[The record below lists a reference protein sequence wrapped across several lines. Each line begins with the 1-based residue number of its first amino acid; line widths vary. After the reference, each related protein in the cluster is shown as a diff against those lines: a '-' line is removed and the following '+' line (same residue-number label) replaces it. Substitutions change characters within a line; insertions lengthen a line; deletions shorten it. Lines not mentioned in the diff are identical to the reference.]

1 MLRKELAFNLE
12 VLKYLL
18 STFGVFR
25 FTDPAGPMHVFFV
38 LVIDNENFSYQFGKT
53 YLNAFYN
60 WIPKFIWAD
69 RWLDPAETVARE
81 NISNWSEG
89 QGMGYSLLGESYLNF
104 NYLGAFIQYFMIG
117 YLWGKIWNFFKR
129 KISKIN
135 YHIWL
140 SIYYTLGVY
149 ILFVMHRAFFASIF
163 KQLIIILIPM
173 YLVTVFFNKIT
184 IKKND

>member
-1 MLRKELAFNLE
+1 MA
-12 VLKYLL
+12 
-18 STFGVFR
+18 
-25 FTDPAGPMHVFFV
+25 
-38 LVIDNENFSYQFGKT
+38 
-53 YLNAFYN
+53 
-60 WIPKFIWAD
+60 
-69 RWLDPAETVARE
+69 DPAETVARE